1 MGSSMSSER
10 YPEGSEMAV
19 AEPVAA
25 KQDAVA
31 EMATEAG
38 AFPRSGPEQELR
50 LKESILDN
58 AREAI
63 YLIGPDLRFVYVND
77 EACRSLGYS
86 REELLGMTPSDID
99 PDVTQERARQIHA
112 QLMTQGSVTIET
124 RHRRRDGSLFSVEMQ
139 GALIEHQGQMMNVA
153 FVRDITARKQQ
164 QHKLELLEHAVN
176 LSSDGVFLMD
186 KNVRFIY
193 VNEAACRSLGYS
205 REELLGKTPQD
216 IDPDIT
222 LDQCRNMMQAG
233 NAEPGSFESRHRAK
247 DGRTFPVELTGVTF
261 EQDRNRFSLT
271 TARDITER
279 KRMEDEV
286 AARERQFRSL
296 TENSPDTIAR
306 YGRDC
311 RRLYVNPTYAAQV
324 EGSADVLLG
333 KTPSESPAYTDAGA
347 YEARLAEVFASGKEI
362 EFELK
367 WAGTGG
373 REVCRLIRLTPE
385 FGKDGDVASVLAVG
399 RDITEL
405 SASRVKIYRMAF
417 YDTLTSLPNRALFGD
432 RLRQMLTDASRR
444 GQSAGVMMLD
454 LDRFKTVNDTMGHPA
469 GDELLRETASRL
481 SACVRAY
488 DTVARLGGDEFAILL
503 PEIRSGDDLGRVA
516 TKMLN
521 ALNQPFLVDGKEV
534 FISCSIGIALYP
546 SDSAGTDD
554 LLKFA
559 DSAMYSAKRSG
570 RNKFRFYSRELTESA
585 NERLMLESELRHAI
599 GRGELK
605 LYYQPQVRL
614 GDGTLIG
621 SEALLR
627 WDHPQRGMVQPDRF
641 IGIAEDSGL
650 IVEIGAW
657 VLREACRAA
666 CAWNGADKPLHKVA
680 INLSARQFQT
690 GILIDTVCSALEET
704 GCRPEWVELEIT
716 ESLLLD
722 EECGALEILKAFRSL
737 GISIAIDDF
746 GTGYSSLS
754 YLARFPIDTLKIDR
768 SFVRGITTDRYSIEL
783 VKAIVTIAHSLGYQ
797 VVAEGVETE
806 AEAAILQ
813 THGCEIAQGYL
824 YGRPLPQQESN
835 CACASLRK
843 SRRVDMN

>member
-1 MGSSMSSER
+1 
-10 YPEGSEMAV
+10 
-19 AEPVAA
+19 
-25 KQDAVA
+25 
-31 EMATEAG
+31 
-38 AFPRSGPEQELR
+38 
-50 LKESILDN
+50 
-58 AREAI
+58 
-63 YLIGPDLRFVYVND
+63 
-77 EACRSLGYS
+77 
-86 REELLGMTPSDID
+86 
-99 PDVTQERARQIHA
+99 
-112 QLMTQGSVTIET
+112 
-124 RHRRRDGSLFSVEMQ
+124 
-139 GALIEHQGQMMNVA
+139 
-153 FVRDITARKQQ
+153 
-164 QHKLELLEHAVN
+164 
-176 LSSDGVFLMD
+176 
-186 KNVRFIY
+186 
-193 VNEAACRSLGYS
+193 
-205 REELLGKTPQD
+205 
-216 IDPDIT
+216 
-222 LDQCRNMMQAG
+222 
-233 NAEPGSFESRHRAK
+233 
-247 DGRTFPVELTGVTF
+247 
-261 EQDRNRFSLT
+261 
-271 TARDITER
+271 
-279 KRMEDEV
+279 
-286 AARERQFRSL
+286 
-296 TENSPDTIAR
+296 
-306 YGRDC
+306 
-311 RRLYVNPTYAAQV
+311 
-324 EGSADVLLG
+324 
-333 KTPSESPAYTDAGA
+333 
-347 YEARLAEVFASGKEI
+347 
-362 EFELK
+362 
-367 WAGTGG
+367 
-373 REVCRLIRLTPE
+373 
-385 FGKDGDVASVLAVG
+385 
-399 RDITEL
+399 
-405 SASRVKIYRMAF
+405 
-417 YDTLTSLPNRALFGD
+417 
-432 RLRQMLTDASRR
+432 
-444 GQSAGVMMLD
+444 MMLD

-521 ALNQPFLVDGKEV
+521 ALNHPFLVDGKEV

-627 WDHPQRGMVQPDRF
+627 WQHPQRGMVQPDKF

-650 IVEIGAW
+650 IVKIGEW

-666 CAWNGADKPLHKVA
+666 CAWNGAGKPLHKVA
-680 INLSARQFQT
+680 INLSVRQFQT
-690 GILIDTVCSALEET
+690 GILVDTVCRALEET

-783 VKAIVTIAHSLGYQ
+783 VKAIMTIAHSLGYQ

-824 YGRPLPQQESN
+824 YGRPLPRQE
-835 CACASLRK
+835 
-843 SRRVDMN
+843 